1 MQTIYFKD
9 HRKSGDVGYD
19 IYRLLTDIRDKKG
32 IKIVFDK
39 DTYDI
44 SPEYCFERAIHISNH
59 GWNGYKRI
67 IALLEEMESV
77 ELDFSGSTILTHDVI
92 TPFAIINSKNVTI
105 KNVTLENT
113 NICFMQTRVLS
124 HGDGYI
130 ELEKMQGAD
139 SFFMRHDRELAM
151 SYDESMFIVVNNIEV
166 NPTTGTLEPGT
177 SDHTMNEFLWNM
189 RFEDI
194 GSGKLR
200 LHGIK
205 RYPPVGNILIFSVER
220 RLGCGFFCEDSE
232 NVCLEN
238 VTVHSCHGMGI
249 LAQTCHN
256 ITLDGFNT
264 LRHGDQYYTANAD
277 ATHFVNCTGLV
288 KVENCTFEGQLD
300 DALNIHG
307 MYIRIE
313 GIGEDEIFVREVH
326 SQAKGIRVLRAGDRV
341 QILHPKTLIPYT
353 EKTVKVAEYINE
365 DSIRIVFEEGNDG
378 IRSTGDV
385 LESLNRV
392 ADLIFRNNVV
402 RHNRARGMLI
412 ATKGDVLIEN
422 NYFNTSG
429 CAILFQS
436 DGVFWFESGGVYNV
450 HIKGNTFDACRY
462 SPWGN
467 AIIDCPPR
475 PEEEENK
482 YFHKKIAVTDNRFL
496 MINDSVA
503 LFNNAE
509 EIVFAGNTVE
519 HGEAVRPYI
528 TVQHVAKEE
537 IKTNLPICR

>member
-1 MQTIYFKD
+1 MEKIYFKD
-9 HRKSGDVGYD
+9 YRKHTDDGYN
-19 IYRLLTDIRDKKG
+19 IYRLLKDIKGKKDVKV
-32 IKIVFDK
+32 IFEK
-39 DTYDI
+39 DTYEI
-44 SPEYCFERAIHISNH
+44 SPDYCFEKALHISNH

-67 IALLEEMESV
+67 IALLEDMENV
-77 ELDFSGSTILTHDVI
+77 ELDFCGSTILTHDVI
-92 TPFAIINSKNVTI
+92 TPFAIVNSKNVTV
-105 KNVTLENT
+105 KNVIIENT

-139 SFFMRHDRELAM
+139 SFFMRHGIELAM
-151 SYDESMFIVVNNIEV
+151 NYGESTFIMVNNIEV

-177 SDHTMNEFLWNM
+177 SDHTLENYLWKM
-189 RFEDI
+189 QFEDI
-194 GSGKLR
+194 GNGRLR
-200 LHGIK
+200 LHGVK
-205 RYPPVGNILIFSVER
+205 RYPPVGNILIFSVQR

-232 NVCLEN
+232 NILLQN
-238 VTVHSCHGMGI
+238 VTVHSCHGMGL

-313 GIGEDEIFVREVH
+313 NMGDNEIFVREVH
-326 SQAKGIRVLRAGDRV
+326 SQAKGIRVLREGDRV
-341 QILHPKTLIPYT
+341 QLLHPQTLIPYI
-353 EKTVKVAEYINE
+353 EKTIKEAEYINE
-365 DSIRIVFEEGNDG
+365 DTIRLVFAEGNEG
-378 IRSTGDV
+378 IRSKGDV
-385 LESLNRV
+385 IESLTRV
-392 ADLIFRNNVV
+392 ADLIFRNNIV

-412 ATKGDVLIEN
+412 ATKGKVLIEN

-429 CAILFQS
+429 CAILFES
-436 DGVFWFESGGVYNV
+436 DGVYWFESGGVYDV
-450 HIKGNTFDACRY
+450 EIKNNTFDSCRY

-475 PEEEENK
+475 PAEEEGK
-482 YFHKKIAVTDNRFL
+482 YFHKKIAVTDNSFI
-496 MINDSVA
+496 MINNEVA

-509 EIVFAGNTVE
+509 EIVFEGNE
-519 HGEAVRPYI
+519 IKCKEDIKPHI

-537 IKTNLPICR
+537 IKTELPILR

>member
-1 MQTIYFKD
+1 MEKIYFKD
-9 HRKSGDVGYD
+9 YRKHTDDGYN
-19 IYRLLTDIRDKKG
+19 IYRLLKDIKGKKDVKV
-32 IKIVFDK
+32 IFEK
-39 DTYDI
+39 DTYEI
-44 SPEYCFERAIHISNH
+44 SPDYCFEKALHISNH

-67 IALLEEMESV
+67 IALLEDMENV
-77 ELDFSGSTILTHDVI
+77 ELDFCGSTILTHDVI
-92 TPFAIINSKNVTI
+92 TPFAIVNSKNVTV
-105 KNVTLENT
+105 KNVIIENT

-139 SFFMRHDRELAM
+139 SFFMRHGIELAM
-151 SYDESMFIVVNNIEV
+151 NYGESTFIMVNNIEV

-177 SDHTMNEFLWNM
+177 SDHTLENYLWKM
-189 RFEDI
+189 QFEDI
-194 GSGKLR
+194 GNGRLR
-200 LHGIK
+200 LHGVK
-205 RYPPVGNILIFSVER
+205 RYPPVGNILIFSVQR

-232 NVCLEN
+232 NILLQN
-238 VTVHSCHGMGI
+238 VTVHSCHGMGL

-313 GIGEDEIFVREVH
+313 NMGDNEIFVREVH
-326 SQAKGIRVLRAGDRV
+326 SQAKGIRVLREGDRV
-341 QILHPKTLIPYT
+341 QLLHPQTLIPYI
-353 EKTVKVAEYINE
+353 EKTIKEAEYINE
-365 DSIRIVFEEGNDG
+365 DTIRLVFAEGNEG
-378 IRSTGDV
+378 IRSKGDV
-385 LESLNRV
+385 IESLTRV
-392 ADLIFRNNVV
+392 ADLIFRNNIV

-412 ATKGDVLIEN
+412 ATKGKVLIEN

-436 DGVFWFESGGVYNV
+436 DGVYWFESGGVYDV
-450 HIKGNTFDACRY
+450 EIKNNTFDSCRY

-475 PEEEENK
+475 PAEEEGK
-482 YFHKKIAVTDNRFL
+482 YFHKKIAVTDNSFI
-496 MINDSVA
+496 MINNEVA

-509 EIVFAGNTVE
+509 EIVFEGNE
-519 HGEAVRPYI
+519 IKCKEDIKPHI

-537 IKTNLPICR
+537 IKTELPILR

>member
-1 MQTIYFKD
+1 METIYFKD
-9 HRKSGDVGYD
+9 HRKHTDDGYN
-19 IYRLLTDIRDKKG
+19 IYRILKDIKG
-32 IKIVFDK
+32 KDGVRIVFEK
-39 DTYDI
+39 DTYEI
-44 SPEYCFERAIHISNH
+44 SPEYCFEKALHISNH

-67 IALLEEMESV
+67 FALIEDMENV

-92 TPFAIINSKNVTI
+92 TPFAIVNSKNITVKNVTI
-105 KNVTLENT
+105 ENT

-139 SFFMRHDRELAM
+139 SFFMRHGFELAM
-151 SYDESMFIVVNNIEV
+151 TYGESTFIMVNNIEV
-166 NPTTGTLEPGT
+166 NPTTGMLEPGT
-177 SDHTMNEFLWNM
+177 SDHTLNNFLWNM
-189 RFEDI
+189 KFEDI
-194 GSGKLR
+194 GNGKLR
-200 LHGIK
+200 LHGVK
-205 RYPPVGNILIFSVER
+205 RYPPIGNILIFSVEK
-220 RLGCGFFCEDSE
+220 RLGCGLFCEDSE
-232 NVCLEN
+232 NIRLEN
-238 VTVHSCHGMGI
+238 VTVHSCHGMGL

-288 KVENCTFEGQLD
+288 KVENSTFEGQLD

-313 GIGEDEIFVREVH
+313 KIGDSEIFVREVH
-326 SQAKGIRVLRAGDRV
+326 SQSKGIRVLREGDKV
-341 QILHPKTLIPYT
+341 QLLNATSLIPYV
-353 EKTVKVAEYINE
+353 EKTVKEAEYINE
-365 DSIRIVFEEGNDG
+365 DTIRLVFEEGNDG
-378 IRSTGDV
+378 IRCIGDV
-385 LESLNRV
+385 IESLTRV
-392 ADLIFRNNVV
+392 ADLIFKNNIV

-412 ATKGDVLIEN
+412 ATKGKVLIEN

-436 DGVFWFESGGVYNV
+436 DGVFWFESGGVYDV
-450 HIKGNTFDACRY
+450 EIKNNTFDSCRY

-475 PEEEENK
+475 PSEEEGR
-482 YFHKKIAVTDNRFL
+482 YFHKKISVTDNRFI

-509 EIVFAGNTVE
+509 EIVFANNE
-519 HGEAVRPYI
+519 IECSEEIKPYI
-528 TVQHVAKEE
+528 TVQHVAKED
-537 IKTNLPICR
+537 IRSPLPILR

>member
-9 HRKSGDVGYD
+9 HRKSGDAGYD
-19 IYRLLTDIRDKKG
+19 IYRLLTDVKDKKDV
-32 IKIVFDK
+32 KIVFEK
-39 DTYDI
+39 DTYEI
-44 SPEYCFERAIHISNH
+44 SPDYCFEKAVHISNH

-67 IALLEEMESV
+67 IALLENMENV
-77 ELDFSGSTILTHDVI
+77 ELDFGGSTLLTHDVI
-92 TPFAIINSKNVTI
+92 TPFAIINSKNITV

-113 NICFMQTRVLS
+113 NICFMQTRVLA

-130 ELEKMQGAD
+130 ELEKMQGSD
-139 SFFMRHDRELAM
+139 SFFMRHGRELAM
-151 SYDESMFIVVNNIEV
+151 TYKESMFIVINNIEV

-177 SDHTMNEFLWNM
+177 ADHTMQEFLWNM

-194 GSGKLR
+194 GGGRLR
-200 LHGIK
+200 LYGIK
-205 RYPPVGNILIFSVER
+205 RYPPIGNILIFSAER

-232 NVCLEN
+232 NIRLEN
-238 VTVHSCHGMGI
+238 VTVHSCHGMGF

-288 KVENCTFEGQLD
+288 TVENCTFEGQLD

-313 GIGEDEIFVREVH
+313 RIGDGEIFVREVH
-326 SQAKGIRVLRAGDRV
+326 SQAKGIRVLRAGDKIQV
-341 QILHPKTLIPYT
+341 LHPKTLIPYAQ
-353 EKTVKVAEYINE
+353 KTVKVAEYINE
-365 DSIRIVFEEGNDG
+365 DSIRLVFEEGNDG
-378 IRSTGDV
+378 ITETGHI

-392 ADLIFRNNVV
+392 ADLIFRNNIV

-412 ATKGDVLIEN
+412 ATKGKVVIEN

-436 DGVFWFESGGVYNV
+436 DGEFWFESGGVYDVEIQNN
-450 HIKGNTFDACRY
+450 HFDACRY

-467 AIIDCPPR
+467 AIIDCTPR
-475 PEEEENK
+475 PAEDEGK
-482 YFHKKIAVTDNRFL
+482 YFHKQISVTSNRFS
-496 MINDSVA
+496 MINEPVA
-503 LFNNAE
+503 LFNN
-509 EIVFAGNTVE
+509 VE
-519 HGEAVRPYI
+519 NAIFKNNKIESREGLKPYV
-528 TVQHVAKEE
+528 TVQHVAHEE
-537 IKTNLPICR
+537 LDTTLPIVR

>member
-1 MQTIYFKD
+1 METIYFKD
-9 HRKSGDVGYD
+9 HRKSGDAGYD
-19 IYRLLTDIRDKKG
+19 IYRLLTDIKGKKDV
-32 IKIVFDK
+32 KIVFEK
-39 DTYDI
+39 ETFEI
-44 SPEYCFERAIHISNH
+44 SPEYCFEKAIHISNH

-67 IALLEEMESV
+67 IALIEEMENI
-77 ELDFSGSTILTHDVI
+77 ELDFGGSTILTHDVI
-92 TPFAIINSKNVTI
+92 TPFAIINSKNITV

-130 ELEKMQGAD
+130 ELEKMQGSD

-151 SYDESMFIVVNNIEV
+151 TYGESMFIVVNNIEV

-177 SDHTMNEFLWNM
+177 SDHTMNEYLWNM

-194 GSGKLR
+194 GGGKLR
-200 LHGIK
+200 LHGVK

-232 NVCLEN
+232 NIRLEN

-288 KVENCTFEGQLD
+288 TVENCTFEGQLD

-313 GIGEDEIFVREVH
+313 RIGDGEIFVREVH
-326 SQAKGIRVLRAGDRV
+326 SQAKGIRVLREGDKV
-341 QILHPKTLIPYT
+341 QVLHPKTLIPYVQ
-353 EKTVKVAEYINE
+353 KTVKVAEYINE
-365 DSIRIVFEEGNDG
+365 DSIRIVFEEGNEG
-378 IRSTGDV
+378 ITETGHV
-385 LESLNRV
+385 LESLNRI
-392 ADLIFRNNVV
+392 ADLIFRNNIV

-412 ATKGDVLIEN
+412 ATKGKVIIEN

-436 DGVFWFESGGVYNV
+436 DGEFWFESGGVYDVEIRNN
-450 HIKGNTFDACRY
+450 HFDACRY

-467 AIIDCPPR
+467 AIIDCTPR
-475 PEEEENK
+475 PSEEKGK
-482 YFHKKIAVTDNRFL
+482 YFHEQISVTDNRFV
-496 MINDSVA
+496 MINEPVA
-503 LFNNAE
+503 LFNNVKRAIFKNNKIE
-509 EIVFAGNTVE
+509 SCEGLK
-519 HGEAVRPYI
+519 PYV
-528 TVQHVAKEE
+528 TVQHVAHEE
-537 IKTNLPICR
+537 LDTCLPIVH

>member
-9 HRKSGDVGYD
+9 HSKSGDAGYD
-19 IYRLLTDIRDKKG
+19 IYRLLTDIKDKKDV
-32 IKIVFDK
+32 KIVFEK
-39 DTYDI
+39 DTYEI
-44 SPEYCFERAIHISNH
+44 SPDYCFEKAVHISNH

-67 IALLEEMESV
+67 IALLENMENV
-77 ELDFSGSTILTHDVI
+77 ELDFGGSTLLTHDVI
-92 TPFAIINSKNVTI
+92 TPFAIINSKNITV

-113 NICFMQTRVLS
+113 NICFMQTRVLA

-139 SFFMRHDRELAM
+139 SFFMRHDREFAM
-151 SYDESMFIVVNNIEV
+151 KYKESMFIVVSNIEV

-177 SDHTMNEFLWNM
+177 ADHTLGEYLWNM

-194 GSGKLR
+194 GGGRLR

-205 RYPPVGNILIFSVER
+205 RYPPIGNILIFSAER

-232 NVCLEN
+232 NIRLEN
-238 VTVHSCHGMGI
+238 VTVHSCHGMGF

-288 KVENCTFEGQLD
+288 TVENCTFEGQLD

-313 GIGEDEIFVREVH
+313 RIGDGEIFVREVH
-326 SQAKGIRVLRAGDRV
+326 SQAKGIRVLRAGDRIQV
-341 QILHPKTLIPYT
+341 LHPKTLIPYAQ
-353 EKTVKVAEYINE
+353 KTVKVAEYINE
-365 DSIRIVFEEGNDG
+365 DSIRLVFEEGNDG
-378 IRSTGDV
+378 ITETGHV
-385 LESLNRV
+385 LESLNRI
-392 ADLIFRNNVV
+392 ADLIFRNNIV

-412 ATKGDVLIEN
+412 ATKGKVVIEN

-436 DGVFWFESGGVYNV
+436 DGEFWFESGGVYDVEIRN
-450 HIKGNTFDACRY
+450 NLFDSCRY

-467 AIIDCPPR
+467 AIIDCTPR
-475 PEEEENK
+475 PAEDEGK
-482 YFHKKIAVTDNRFL
+482 YFHKQISVTSNRFV
-496 MINDSVA
+496 MINEPVV
-503 LFNNAE
+503 LFNN
-509 EIVFAGNTVE
+509 VE
-519 HGEAVRPYI
+519 RAIFKNNKIESREDLKPYI
-528 TVQHVAKEE
+528 TVQHVAHEE
-537 IKTNLPICR
+537 LDSALPVVR

>member
-1 MQTIYFKD
+1 METIFFRN
-9 HRKSGDVGYD
+9 HRKNSDDGYN
-19 IYRLLTDIRDKKG
+19 IYRLLSDLKGKKDVR
-32 IKIVFDK
+32 IVFDK
-39 DTYDI
+39 DTYEI
-44 SPEYCFERAIHISNH
+44 SPDYCFERAIHISNH

-77 ELDFSGSTILTHDVI
+77 ELDFSGSIILTHDVI
-92 TPFAIINSKNVTI
+92 TPFAIINSKNITI

-139 SFFMRHDRELAM
+139 SFFMRHGRELAM
-151 SYDESMFIVVNNIEV
+151 TYDESMFIVVNNIEV

-177 SDHTMNEFLWNM
+177 SDHTMKEFLWNM

-194 GSGKLR
+194 GNGKLR

-232 NVCLEN
+232 NVRLEN

-313 GIGEDEIFVREVH
+313 KIGEGEIFVREVH
-326 SQAKGIRVLRAGDRV
+326 SQAKGIRVIRAGDKV

-353 EKTVKVAEYINE
+353 EKTVKEAEYINK

-450 HIKGNTFDACRY
+450 HIKGNVFDACRY

-482 YFHKKIAVTDNRFL
+482 YFHKKIAVTDNRFI

-509 EIVFAGNTVE
+509 EIVFEGNTVE
-519 HGEAVRPYI
+519 CDETFSPYI
-528 TVQHVAKEE
+528 TVQHVAKAKIE
-537 IKTNLPICR
+537 TDLPIQH

>member
-1 MQTIYFKD
+1 METIFFKS
-9 HRKSGDVGYD
+9 HRNTPDDGYN
-19 IYRLLTDIRDKKG
+19 IYRLLSDIKGKKNVR
-32 IKIVFDK
+32 IVFEK
-39 DTYDI
+39 DTYEI

-67 IALLEEMESV
+67 IALLEDMEDI
-77 ELDFSGSTILTHDVI
+77 ELDFGGSTILTHDVI
-92 TPFAIINSKNVTI
+92 TPFAIINSKNITV

-124 HGDGYI
+124 HGNGYI

-139 SFFMRHDRELAM
+139 SFFMRHGRELAM
-151 SYDESMFIVVNNIEV
+151 TYGESMFVMVNNIEV

-177 SDHTMNEFLWNM
+177 ADHTMNEFLWNM

-194 GSGKLR
+194 GGGKLR

-232 NVCLEN
+232 NLRFEN
-238 VTVHSCHGMGI
+238 VTIHSCHGMGL

-277 ATHFVNCTGLV
+277 STHFVNCTGLV

-313 GIGEDEIFVREVH
+313 KIGEGEIFVREVH
-326 SQAKGIRVLRAGDRV
+326 SQAKGIRVLRAGDKV
-341 QILHPKTLIPYT
+341 QILHPQTLIPYI
-353 EKTVKVAEYINE
+353 EKTIKEAEYINA

-378 IRSTGDV
+378 ICRTGDV
-385 LESLNRV
+385 LESLTRV
-392 ADLIFRNNVV
+392 ADLIFRNNIV

-412 ATKGDVLIEN
+412 ATKGNVLIEN

-429 CAILFQS
+429 CAILFES
-436 DGVFWFESGGVYNV
+436 NGVFWFESGGVYNV
-450 HIKGNTFDACRY
+450 HIKDNTFDSCRY

-475 PEEEENK
+475 PAEEENK
-482 YFHKKIAVTDNRFL
+482 YFHKKIAVTDNRFI

-509 EIVFAGNTVE
+509 EIIFEGNTVE
-519 HGEAVRPYI
+519 HSEAVQPYI
-528 TVQHVAKEE
+528 TVQHVAKAR
-537 IKTNLPICR
+537 IKTDLPIQH

>member
-9 HRKSGDVGYD
+9 HSKSGDAGYD
-19 IYRLLTDIRDKKG
+19 IYRLLTDIKDKKDV
-32 IKIVFDK
+32 KIVFEK

-44 SPEYCFERAIHISNH
+44 SPDYCFEKAVHISNH
-59 GWNGYKRI
+59 GWNGYKRV
-67 IALLEEMESV
+67 IALLENMENV
-77 ELDFSGSTILTHDVI
+77 ELDFGGSTLLTHDVI
-92 TPFAIINSKNVTI
+92 TPFAIINSKNITV

-113 NICFMQTRVLS
+113 NICFMQTRVLA

-139 SFFMRHDRELAM
+139 SFFMRHDREFAM
-151 SYDESMFIVVNNIEV
+151 KYKESMFIVVSNIEV

-177 SDHTMNEFLWNM
+177 ADHTLGEYLWNM

-194 GSGKLR
+194 GGGRLR

-205 RYPPVGNILIFSVER
+205 RYPPIGNILIFSAER

-232 NVCLEN
+232 NIRLEN
-238 VTVHSCHGMGI
+238 VTVHSCHGMGF

-277 ATHFVNCTGLV
+277 ATHFVNCTGV
-288 KVENCTFEGQLD
+288 VTVENCTFEGQLD

-313 GIGEDEIFVREVH
+313 RIGDGEIFVREVH
-326 SQAKGIRVLRAGDRV
+326 SQAKGIRVLRAGDRIQV
-341 QILHPKTLIPYT
+341 LHPKTLIPYAQ
-353 EKTVKVAEYINE
+353 KTVKVAEYINE
-365 DSIRIVFEEGNDG
+365 DSIRLVFEEGNDG
-378 IRSTGDV
+378 ITETGHV

-392 ADLIFRNNVV
+392 ADLIFRNNIV

-412 ATKGDVLIEN
+412 ATKGKVVIEN

-436 DGVFWFESGGVYNV
+436 DGEFWFESGGVYDVDIRN
-450 HIKGNTFDACRY
+450 NLFDSCRY

-467 AIIDCPPR
+467 AIIDCTPR
-475 PEEEENK
+475 PAEDEGK
-482 YFHKKIAVTDNRFL
+482 YFHKQISVTSNRFV
-496 MINDSVA
+496 MINEPVV
-503 LFNNAE
+503 LFNN
-509 EIVFAGNTVE
+509 VE
-519 HGEAVRPYI
+519 RAIFKNNKIESREDLKPYI
-528 TVQHVAKEE
+528 TVQHVAHEE
-537 IKTNLPICR
+537 LDSALPVVR